1 MTGPGGRSHGFSQ
14 LEFLVVVTVIGIL
27 ALTALIRLLEVE
39 EASEKT
45 VVESTLRNIDSGL
58 RQAMAGD
65 IIHGQEGR
73 IALLIG
79 ANPVRYLQAPPAGY
93 LGEFFAAPV
102 SPPAGA
108 WFFDGTRREL
118 CYRPKLGWHL
128 AIAGGEPLLCWRIE
142 PVGGR
147 LAGGGVGSVR
157 LVATAGY
164 RWF

>member
-1 MTGPGGRSHGFSQ
+1 MMEPGGGSRGFSK
-14 LEFLVVVTVIGIL
+14 LELLVVVTVIGIL
-27 ALTALIRLLEVE
+27 ALTALARLLEVE
-39 EASEKT
+39 EAAEKT
-45 VVESTLRNIDSGL
+45 VVDSTLRNIGSGL

-65 IIHGQEGR
+65 IIHAQEGR

-79 ANPVRYLQAPPAGY
+79 ANPVRYLAQPPAGY
-93 LGEFFAAPV
+93 LGAYPDGPERV
-102 SPPAGA
+102 PAGA
-108 WFFDGTRREL
+108 WYFDGSRREL

-128 AIAGGEPLLCWRIE
+128 AIAGGASLLCWRIE

-157 LVATAGY
+157 LVATRPY

>member
-1 MTGPGGRSHGFSQ
+1 MMGPGGPMRGFSK
-14 LEFLVVVTVIGIL
+14 LELLVVVAVIGIL
-27 ALTALIRLLEVE
+27 ALTALARLLEIE

-73 IALLIG
+73 IADLIG
-79 ANPVRYLQAPPAGY
+79 ANPVRYLAQPPAGY
-93 LGEFFAAPV
+93 LGEYPGGPELVA
-102 SPPAGA
+102 AGA

-128 AIAGGEPLLCWRIE
+128 AIAGGASLLCWRIE

-157 LVATAGY
+157 LVATRPY